1 MDAKRV
7 QPACYLLKVEL
18 RAAASSACTAM
29 QESRCSA
36 ASARALPLP
45 TPTARSPLMVCRV
58 PKCCRRC
65 HWPMSSC
72 SHHLPATLPNA
83 GILRGGEH
91 GSFVRGHTASSSMKG
106 CSLGMTLRCVLAG
119 RHSARDTCWTLPA
132 RGADLSRFARS
143 VGRMYLLCSNALRVL
158 HRVLTGP
165 WRRPVSRV
173 PSSRLGG
180 AVSEAAANGTRA

>member
-1 MDAKRV
+1 MPQGGHGVTSSLQIRAAGADYARIKAPDMHAPCV
-7 QPACYLLKVEL
+7 QPARGLLKVEL

-45 TPTARSPLMVCRV
+45 IPTARSPLMVCRV

-65 HWPMSSC
+65 HWPMRKSSC
-72 SHHLPATLPNA
+72 SHHLPATLLNA

-106 CSLGMTLRCVLAG
+106 CSLGMTLRCVLPG
-119 RHSARDTCWTLPA
+119 RHSAREVCSTLPA
-132 RGADLSRFARS
+132 RRNDRSKFTTCRS
-143 VGRMYLLCSNALRVL
+143 VGRRYLLCFNALRV
-158 HRVLTGP
+158 
-165 WRRPVSRV
+165 
-173 PSSRLGG
+173 
-180 AVSEAAANGTRA
+180 

>member
-1 MDAKRV
+1 MHAPSV
-7 QPACYLLKVEL
+7 QPACYPLKVEL
-18 RAAASSACTAM
+18 RAAASSDCTAM

-36 ASARALPLP
+36 ASACALPLP
-45 TPTARSPLMVCRV
+45 TPTARSPLMICRV

-119 RHSARDTCWTLPA
+119 RHSARNTCSTLPA

-143 VGRMYLLCSNALRVL
+143 VGRMYPL
-158 HRVLTGP
+158 
-165 WRRPVSRV
+165 
-173 PSSRLGG
+173 
-180 AVSEAAANGTRA
+180 

>member
-1 MDAKRV
+1 
-7 QPACYLLKVEL
+7 
-18 RAAASSACTAM
+18 M

-91 GSFVRGHTASSSMKG
+91 GSFVRGHTASSSMKR

-119 RHSARDTCWTLPA
+119 RHSARDTCSTLPA
-132 RGADLSRFARS
+132 RGADLSRFARERYADVPAVLQRFTRFVPRFDYDMETTCEHVVVQS
-143 VGRMYLLCSNALRVL
+143 PRSCRVGGSRG
-158 HRVLTGP
+158 GP
-165 WRRPVSRV
+165 TRTNVWIASRACKK
-173 PSSRLGG
+173 SSYQ
-180 AVSEAAANGTRA
+180 SP

>member
-1 MDAKRV
+1 MRQLTSSLLIRAEGSDYARIKAPNMHAPCV

-45 TPTARSPLMVCRV
+45 TPTARTPLIVCRV

-106 CSLGMTLRCVLAG
+106 CSLGMTLRCVLPG
-119 RHSARDTCWTLPA
+119 RHSARNIVRATH
-132 RGADLSRFARS
+132 
-143 VGRMYLLCSNALRVL
+143 V
-158 HRVLTGP
+158 
-165 WRRPVSRV
+165 
-173 PSSRLGG
+173 RLYRL
-180 AVSEAAANGTRA
+180 EAST

>member
-1 MDAKRV
+1 MHAPSV
-7 QPACYLLKVEL
+7 QPACYPLKVEL
-18 RAAASSACTAM
+18 RAAASSDCTAM

-45 TPTARSPLMVCRV
+45 TPTARSPLMICRV

-91 GSFVRGHTASSSMKG
+91 GSFVRGYEATSSMKG
-106 CSLGMTLRCVLAG
+106 CSLGMLLRCMRAT
-119 RHSARDTCWTLPA
+119 RAKARDICSTLPA
-132 RGADLSRFARS
+132 RCDDLRRFSRAVLQGS
-143 VGRMYLLCSNALRVL
+143 LPISNASRVS
-158 HRVLTGP
+158 HRVFTG
-165 WRRPVSRV
+165 
-173 PSSRLGG
+173 
-180 AVSEAAANGTRA
+180 T

>member
-1 MDAKRV
+1 MHAPCV
-7 QPACYLLKVEL
+7 QPARGLLKVEL
-18 RAAASSACTAM
+18 RAAANSACTAV

-119 RHSARDTCWTLPA
+119 RHSARDTCSTLPA

-143 VGRMYLLCSNALRVL
+143 VGRMYPL
-158 HRVLTGP
+158 
-165 WRRPVSRV
+165 
-173 PSSRLGG
+173 
-180 AVSEAAANGTRA
+180 